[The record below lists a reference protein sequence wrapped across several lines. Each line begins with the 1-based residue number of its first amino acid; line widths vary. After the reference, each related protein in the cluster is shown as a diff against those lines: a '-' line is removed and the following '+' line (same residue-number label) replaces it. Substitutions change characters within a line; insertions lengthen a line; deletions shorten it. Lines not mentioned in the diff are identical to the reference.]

1 MRAANEAVLSFVVE
15 EGGDVGVDGGVDD
28 LPAAL
33 GEIGV
38 EPPADGAFAE
48 IDGVDDFADGASGGI
63 DGEEFG
69 AVEFAAGF
77 EDFVGDV
84 GELLEEF
91 LVFLADEGAFEVFL
105 IGCGGAFFAEEGEKG
120 FDAGLEGG
128 VEVLGRGGG

>member
-1 MRAANEAVLSFVVE
+1 
-15 EGGDVGVDGGVDD
+15 

-91 LVFLADEGAFEVFL
+91 LVFLADEGAFEEFL
-105 IGCGGAFFAEEGEKG
+105 IGCGGAFFAEEGEEG
-120 FDAGLEGG
+120 FDAGFEGG
-128 VEVLGRGGG
+128 VEFLGR